1 MKISHKKSKQT
12 IFSTFFMLLCVA
24 FLAAACAQDPTSR
37 GDQAQALTTIPVL
50 NLLQGLP
57 GLPHVHLFRPYT
69 QVKANGSGTL
79 MTYHGGPVMRTTS
92 TSYVIFWE
100 PRTLGDGFPTHV
112 SKTYNTLLE
121 RYFHDIGG
129 SGLYQNNTQYYD
141 KTGNIVNSSTFG
153 GAWLD
158 RSTYPFPTCFDL
170 ITPHGCI
177 SDAQIQNEV
186 TKAMRVNHW
195 TGGLNHLF
203 FVYTSWGEGSCYD
216 ASSCAFSDYCAYHSS
231 YTLGKQAVLYANMP
245 YTATLPEG
253 CMTKKSPNNDSD
265 ADSTISVTSHEQ
277 IEAVTDP
284 LINAWYDSNQYEIGD
299 KCAWNF
305 GSVSLNGGTA
315 NVEWNGHY
323 YLVQQEWS
331 NARKGCTLQG

>member
-1 MKISHKKSKQT
+1 MKISYKKSKQT

-69 QVKANGSGTL
+69 
-79 MTYHGGPVMRTTS
+79 
-92 TSYVIFWE
+92 
-100 PRTLGDGFPTHV
+100 
-112 SKTYNTLLE
+112 
-121 RYFHDIGG
+121 
-129 SGLYQNNTQYYD
+129 QNNTQYYD

-231 YTLGKQAVLYANMP
+231 YTLGKQTVLYANMP